1 MPVYKFIQY
10 GDYYSKTLGSLWNYC
25 RYEPFLSDASDSVGF
40 TSVDFS
46 DAFNFKQK
54 ITGKAGDDGT
64 KDIEVMVSLK
74 NLTKFQSILEISL
87 INSEINLILTWSA
100 NCIIK
105 SRGRYQAT
113 TFAITEKK
121 AFFTTGDIG
130 KLSQIR

>member
-1 MPVYKFIQY
+1 MTDSRLKENSTQVMFNMHNDVMPVYKFIQY

-46 DAFNFKQK
+46 DPFNFKQK

-74 NLTKFQSILEISL
+74 NLTKF
-87 INSEINLILTWSA
+87 
-100 NCIIK
+100 
-105 SRGRYQAT
+105 
-113 TFAITEKK
+113 
-121 AFFTTGDIG
+121 
-130 KLSQIR
+130 